1 MAKLFKIQTYLLDY
15 NDDFRDEQFLKD
27 YLELQ
32 IRYGHLDHTH
42 IMSTK
47 IDEWDDNHPLN
58 YTDCPEA
65 EYEKYFKENKQ

>member
-1 MAKLFKIQTYLLDY
+1 MFVSFEGCEGVGKSTQLKL
-15 NDDFRDEQFLKD
+15 LKD

-58 YTDCPEA
+58 YIDCPEA